1 MKKKFWFTFIMFIT
15 IYGCSSTKFTPVTGL
30 ERESISSRS
39 VPAKVSRESDKVL
52 EKKGYAQ
59 IGFVYSDDK
68 VKTCWGDD
76 CVNFTCT
83 PDTPHKDLSKEVLEK
98 AASHGGDI
106 VVLEKDSAP
115 SIESTT
121 KDGKCLSSYRTSYQ
135 DQECSGGYG
144 NVPRVCSWVTKYRY
158 ECTAYE
164 TIHGKA
170 CTFVSNGSVWRH
182 DPEIGKR
189 LEVILRELREKER
202 LKNAE
207 REKKENEAKRVRA
220 HFPDLKREYESNVVP
235 WYMKKDKHAL
245 ESTQIGESYGFKD
258 KNGIIVIQPK
268 FSDSRSFSEGLA
280 AVAMGEKEHKK
291 WGYINK
297 TGKWVV
303 LPSFYMAGDFSEG
316 LANVAVVENGN
327 ARFGFIDNS
336 GKWVLAPDYEYADS
350 FSEGLAKVII
360 KQKAGY
366 INKAGQ
372 FVINPSFAWALDFAE
387 GFAPVKTD
395 KKGKV
400 GYIDKTGTMV
410 IPPQFDFAGPFSEGM
425 AVVEIDHKHGYIDK
439 TGSIIISP
447 QFTGAEKFYKG
458 IARVGAINK
467 QYIDKFGAFIY

>member
-1 MKKKFWFTFIMFIT
+1 MEEYSNMNKKNLFLIILLFVFS
-15 IYGCSSTKFTPVTGL
+15 GCSTTKFTPVAGL
-30 ERESISSRS
+30 EKESISSRS

-52 EKKGYAQ
+52 EKKGYTQ

-76 CVNFTCT
+76 CINFTCT

-207 REKKENEAKRVRA
+207 REKKEKEIKDKKQALEKIKA
-220 HFPDLKREYESNVVP
+220 QFET
-235 WYMKKDKHAL
+235 MKKAYS
-245 ESTQIGESYGFKD
+245 ESSPSNKNKLVSVKVEGKYGFKD
-258 KNGIIVIQPK
+258 EQGRMIIEPQFTDIMG
-268 FSDSRSFSEGLA
+268 FSEGLS
-280 AVAMGEKEHKK
+280 AVATGTKTEKINSLNITVGKD
-291 WGYINK
+291 WGYIDTKGNWIIRP
-297 TGKWVV
+297 T
-303 LPSFYMAGDFSEG
+303 FEYAGNFSEG
-316 LANVAVVENGN
+316 LANVRVN
-327 ARFGFIDNS
+327 
-336 GKWVLAPDYEYADS
+336 
-350 FSEGLAKVII
+350 
-360 KQKAGY
+360 
-366 INKAGQ
+366 NKY
-372 FVINPSFAWALDFAE
+372 
-387 GFAPVKTD
+387 
-395 KKGKV
+395 
-400 GYIDKTGTMV
+400 GYIDKTGQFIIKPQFRNARIFTEGLAV
-410 IPPQFDFAGPFSEGM
+410 IISEDKKYGYINKDGSIAIEPQFDNAMRFVKGKAI
-425 AVVEIDHKHGYIDK
+425 VKIDGKQAIIDK
-439 TGSIIISP
+439 SGKIIVQEP
-447 QFTGAEKFYKG
+447 
-458 IARVGAINK
+458 
-467 QYIDKFGAFIY
+467 